1 MRFFNLQQRITD
13 SKQDSLSQEVLIE
26 LSSKAGAN
34 KGKQTDGSSREH
46 EGARAVF
53 VKDGAD
59 DSATEEENEELGVR
73 ERIVSMELTLLL
85 LFFFMFC
92 FNEQHGAGVSV

>member
-1 MRFFNLQQRITD
+1 MGGVFDLQQRVTNP
-13 SKQDSLSQEVLIE
+13 KQDSLSQQVLVK

-34 KGKQTDGSSREH
+34 KGKQTDGSARKH

-59 DSATEEENEELGVR
+59 DGTTEEENEELV
-73 ERIVSMELTLLL
+73 I
-85 LFFFMFC
+85 
-92 FNEQHGAGVSV
+92 